1 MEKSIKQ
8 YSKLFKALSDET
20 RLRIMVLLTERELC
34 VCQIEEALD
43 LSQVKVSRHLTVLR
57 YSGLVEN
64 RQDGIWVYY
73 SLAQPKN
80 EIEEGLFENFRT
92 YLYKEDYFA
101 NDLSKMKECVLRPLK
116 TISKKDQ

>member
-1 MEKSIKQ
+1 MMEKSIKQ
-8 YSKLFKALSDET
+8 YSELFSALSDET
-20 RLRIMVLLTERELC
+20 RLRIIILLSERELC
-34 VCQIEEALD
+34 VCQIEEALN

-57 YSGLVEN
+57 YLGLVKN
-64 RQDGIWVYY
+64 RHEGIWVYY

-80 EIEEGLFENFRT
+80 KIEEGVFESFRK

-116 TISKKDQ
+116 TISKKN